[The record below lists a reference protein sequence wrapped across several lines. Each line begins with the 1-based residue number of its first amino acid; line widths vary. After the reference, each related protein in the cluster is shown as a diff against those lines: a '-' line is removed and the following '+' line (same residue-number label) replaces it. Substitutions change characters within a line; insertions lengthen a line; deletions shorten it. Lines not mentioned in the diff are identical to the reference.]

1 MSAPR
6 VRPRALA
13 AALAVA
19 LGAAGCSSDTLFAPD
34 LRSTVAT
41 ATVPFALVGGADGR
55 ARFREAFCAAAGRE
69 RASALSD
76 EECDTLL
83 VRLRDEPAAAPPA
96 PSGAPAPVPVPVPV
110 FPVMFVPGL
119 ASDCAGQAEL
129 IDAELRPT
137 LERLGHAFRTL
148 PVSGLSSG
156 AANARRLAEALLA
169 SPADMPPVVLLTHS
183 KGTVDALNMLVDHPA
198 TVARVAAVVS
208 LAGAVGGSPLA
219 RLASGDALAIAAWS
233 PGMRCDAGDLGAL
246 DSLVP
251 EGRQRWLAE
260 HPLPASVR
268 YYSLVA
274 MPGPG
279 RISPGLVLG
288 HRLLSRIDPRNDG
301 NVLFSDQVI
310 PGATLLGYANADHW
324 TIASN
329 LSGSANP
336 IVRAAAGAMPF
347 PRRAMVE
354 ALVETIRTDLAA
366 GAPAG
371 TPRAA
376 R

>member
-1 MSAPR
+1 MSARR
-6 VRPRALA
+6 VRPSSRA
-13 AALAVA
+13 AALAIA
-19 LGAAGCSSDTLFAPD
+19 LGATGCSSDTLFAPD

-69 RASALSD
+69 RASALSV
-76 EECDTLL
+76 EECDALL
-83 VRLRDEPAAAPPA
+83 VRLRDEPAPA
-96 PSGAPAPVPVPVPV
+96 LPVPSGTPAPAPA
-110 FPVMFVPGL
+110 FAVMFVPGL

-137 LERLGHAFRTL
+137 FERLGHAFRTL

-156 AANARRLAEALLA
+156 AANARRLADALIK

-183 KGTVDALNMLVDHPA
+183 KGTVDALKMLVDHPA
-198 TVARVAAVVS
+198 TVPRVAAVIS
-208 LAGAVGGSPLA
+208 IAGAVGGSPLA

-251 EGRQRWLAE
+251 EGRQRWLAD

-274 MPGPG
+274 LPGPG

-301 NVLFSDQVI
+301 NVLFTDQVI

-354 ALVETIRTDLAA
+354 ALVETIRADLAA
-366 GAPAG
+366 GAQAG
-371 TPRAA
+371 TPHAA

>member
-1 MSAPR
+1 
-6 VRPRALA
+6 
-13 AALAVA
+13 
-19 LGAAGCSSDTLFAPD
+19 
-34 LRSTVAT
+34 
-41 ATVPFALVGGADGR
+41 
-55 ARFREAFCAAAGRE
+55 
-69 RASALSD
+69 
-76 EECDTLL
+76 
-83 VRLRDEPAAAPPA
+83 
-96 PSGAPAPVPVPVPV
+96 
-110 FPVMFVPGL
+110 
-119 ASDCAGQAEL
+119 
-129 IDAELRPT
+129 
-137 LERLGHAFRTL
+137 
-148 PVSGLSSG
+148 
-156 AANARRLAEALLA
+156 
-169 SPADMPPVVLLTHS
+169 MPPVVLLTHS